1 MISVAEIPKMR
12 VLLYMPETAT
22 WQKMLVS
29 ALKQDSEFVSVLKE
43 STSAEKTRSQ
53 LADATIILC
62 FDTPQSI
69 LFFEQELPR
78 LTYVPHR
85 VIIARSPEAVVDERL
100 NRCANMVLPPYEKA
114 ILKYLAE
121 YQLLKRESLKLMDS
135 NRALMSQIEALKQ
148 ELKRHQRSSGEMEI
162 LKNAIVQN
170 VSHELKTPLLQVK
183 SAVALLAEDIED
195 SRLIQYATE
204 ATARLETIVRNITML
219 GSSFDIH
226 IGLVIVRDAVEY
238 ARRNLGRVWLHRN
251 EAARIKIE
259 LEDNL
264 PPVRAD
270 KQGLSTVL
278 QLLMDN
284 ALKFSEKE
292 IYVQAKQEGDYVTI
306 SVRDYGIGIAK
317 EELDKIFES
326 FYQVDNSSTR
336 RFGGVGIGLALV
348 KLILDHHG
356 VEISVKS
363 EVGKGS
369 QFYFQ
374 LPSVKI
380 QPDKNKANEG

>member
-1 MISVAEIPKMR
+1 MR

-22 WQKMLVS
+22 WQEMLVS
-29 ALKQDSEFVSVLKE
+29 ALKQDSELASILKE
-43 STSAEKTRSQ
+43 ATSAEKTRSQ
-53 LADATIILC
+53 LADTTLILC

-78 LTYVPHR
+78 LTHMPHR

-121 YQLLKRESLKLMDS
+121 YQILQRESLKLMDS

-380 QPDKNKANEG
+380 QQDKNKATEG

>member
-1 MISVAEIPKMR
+1 MSDVSAVTKLS
-12 VLLYMPETAT
+12 LLVYMPESLT
-22 WQKMLVS
+22 WQSDILTFLQNHPRFFIRIVQS
-29 ALKQDSEFVSVLKE
+29 QEDILSQNDYDTAL
-43 STSAEKTRSQ
+43 
-53 LADATIILC
+53 IIC
-62 FDTPQSI
+62 FDTPNSVLLLQS
-69 LFFEQELPR
+69 LSQHQS
-78 LTYVPHR
+78 THR
-85 VIIARSPEAVVDERL
+85 VIIASETKKITEAYLLGCADVVLAPDKKVIEKHLLWYWGMQQKALLAAQEKKALVEELER
-100 NRCANMVLPPYEKA
+100 
-114 ILKYLAE
+114 
-121 YQLLKRESLKLMDS
+121 
-135 NRALMSQIEALKQ
+135 LKQ
-148 ELKRHQRSSGEMEI
+148 EIARYQRSSGEMEI

-183 SAVALLAEDIED
+183 SAVALLAEDIQD

-238 ARRNLGRVWLHRN
+238 ARRNLGRIWLHRN

-292 IYVQAKQEGDYVTI
+292 IYVLAKQEGDFVTI
-306 SVRDYGIGIAK
+306 IVRDQGIGIAK
-317 EELDKIFES
+317 AELEKIFES

-356 VEISVKS
+356 VTISVKS

-374 LPSVKI
+374 LPAVKI
-380 QPDKNKANEG
+380 QHPLG